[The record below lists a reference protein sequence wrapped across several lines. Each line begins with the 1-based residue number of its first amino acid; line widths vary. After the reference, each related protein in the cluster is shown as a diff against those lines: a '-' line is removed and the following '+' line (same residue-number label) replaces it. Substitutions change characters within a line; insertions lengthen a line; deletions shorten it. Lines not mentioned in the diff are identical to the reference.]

1 MTLIIADSSVESS
14 CFSKVESRRAA
25 LGAMRAYC
33 ETQDSYYED
42 VSEDEAI
49 SKLLAEEEQMSVE
62 QHPSINEDAN
72 DGVTSEAETFAI
84 QDDSTPVMRDSPFQ
98 DGDTFDGHSYNDDSV
113 HSDTFRVLFMMI
125 MNLLRLYT
133 VSLLMK
139 DNCSDVIPNV
149 ISEDELAVTQPDM

>member
-25 LGAMRAYC
+25 LVATRAYC
-33 ETQDSYYED
+33 ETQGSYYVHVD
-42 VSEDEAI
+42 VSEDETI

-84 QDDSTPVMRDSPFQ
+84 KDDSTPVMRDSPFQ
-98 DGDTFDGHSYNDDSV
+98 DGDTFDGHSYNDDNV
-113 HSDTFRVLFMMI
+113 HSDT
-125 MNLLRLYT
+125 
-133 VSLLMK
+133 S
-139 DNCSDVIPNV
+139 
-149 ISEDELAVTQPDM
+149 